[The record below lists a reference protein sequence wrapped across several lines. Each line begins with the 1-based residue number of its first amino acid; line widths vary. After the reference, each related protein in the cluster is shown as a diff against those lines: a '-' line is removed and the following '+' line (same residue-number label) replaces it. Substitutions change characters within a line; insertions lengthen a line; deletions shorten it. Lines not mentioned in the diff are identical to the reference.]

1 MLSYQQEFIE
11 FAIQKRVLRFGEFKL
26 KSGRI
31 SPYFFNS
38 GHFNDGE
45 SLTRL
50 GEFYAAA
57 LQSSAI
63 EYDMLYGPAYK
74 GIPLA
79 CSLAIALQQHY
90 RRSVPYCFNR
100 KEAKDHGE
108 GGTLL
113 GAPLSGKVLII
124 DDVIT
129 AGTSVRESADIILK
143 AKATPAAVIIALDR
157 QERGTGE
164 LSAIEEIQSTWNM
177 PVINIVSLD
186 ALIEYIGQ
194 TADLLQYLDKIKE
207 YQHNYG
213 VKQRQVS

>member
-1 MLSYQQEFIE
+1 MLSYQHEFIE
-11 FAIQKRVLRFGEFKL
+11 FAIKKNVLRFGEFKL
-26 KSGRI
+26 KSGRM

-38 GHFNDGE
+38 GLFNDGE
-45 SLTRL
+45 SLARL
-50 GEFYAAA
+50 GEYYAAA
-57 LQSSAI
+57 IQSSSI
-63 EYDMLYGPAYK
+63 EYDMIYGPAYK

-79 CSLAIALQQHY
+79 CSLAIALQQLY

-108 GGTLL
+108 GGILL

-129 AGTSVRESADIILK
+129 AGSSVRESVQIIRQ
-143 AKATPAAVIIALDR
+143 AGATAAAVIIALDR

-164 LSAIEEIQSTWNM
+164 LSAIQEIKTTWNM
-177 PVINIVSLD
+177 PVVSIICLD

-194 TADLLQYLDKIKE
+194 STDLCQYLDKIHE
-207 YQHNYG
+207 YQYNYG
-213 VKQRQVS
+213 LK